1 MNFETFLLNESCDH
15 KGRMLSDIYKFSDN
29 EIEATHDFI
38 QIVFPLAEPSF
49 WSSNKYFIES
59 QQQIDSLSKNKNV
72 KEAIL
77 QSASWYISFLK
88 RNNHWKNVNDHN
100 LKRITRMIKS
110 VRLIVG
116 DIEADNIKK
125 EIISIK
131 NIEKLVSQKSIKYW
145 ENA

>member
-1 MNFETFLLNESCDH
+1 MNFKSFLLNESCDH

-29 EIEATHDFI
+29 EIEANHDFI
-38 QIVFPLAEPSF
+38 QIVFPLAEPSL

-59 QQQIDSLSKNKNV
+59 EQQIDSLTSDKNV

-77 QSASWYISFLK
+77 QSAYWYISFLK
-88 RNNHWKNVNDHN
+88 RNNHWKNVNNHN

-116 DIEADNIKK
+116 DIEADKVKKEITSIPNIKK
-125 EIISIK
+125 
-131 NIEKLVSQKSIKYW
+131 LVGQKSIKYW
-145 ENA
+145 KNA

>member
-15 KGRMLSDIYKFSDN
+15 KGRMLSDIYKFSDK

>member
-1 MNFETFLLNESCDH
+1 MNFKTFLLNESCDH
-15 KGRMLSDIYKFSDN
+15 KGRMLSDIYKFSDI

-38 QIVFPLAEPSF
+38 QIVFHLAEPSF

-116 DIEADNIKK
+116 DIEADKVKK
-125 EIISIK
+125 EIISIE
-131 NIEKLVSQKSIKYW
+131 NIEKLVGQKSLQYW
-145 ENA
+145 KKA

>member
-1 MNFETFLLNESCDH
+1 MNFKTFLLNESCDH
-15 KGRMLSDIYKFSDN
+15 KGRMLSDIYKFSDK

-116 DIEADNIKK
+116 DIEADKIKK

-145 ENA
+145 KNA

>member
-1 MNFETFLLNESCDH
+1 MNFKTFLLNESCDH
-15 KGRMLSDIYKFSDN
+15 KGRMLSDIYKFSDI

-59 QQQIDSLSKNKNV
+59 QKQIDSLSKNKNV

-116 DIEADNIKK
+116 DIEADKIKK
-125 EIISIK
+125 EITSIP
-131 NIEKLVSQKSIKYW
+131 NVEKLVGQKSIKYW
-145 ENA
+145 KNA

>member
-1 MNFETFLLNESCDH
+1 MNFKTFLLNESCDH
-15 KGRMLSDIYKFSDN
+15 KGRMLSDIYKFSDK

-116 DIEADNIKK
+116 DIEADKIKN

-145 ENA
+145 KNA

>member
-1 MNFETFLLNESCDH
+1 MNFKTFLLNESCDH
-15 KGRMLSDIYKFSDN
+15 KGRMLSDIYKFSDK

>member
-1 MNFETFLLNESCDH
+1 MNFKSFLLNESCDY

-29 EIEATHDFI
+29 EIEANHDFI

-59 QQQIDSLSKNKNV
+59 EQQIDSLTSDKNV

-77 QSASWYISFLK
+77 QSAYWYISFLK
-88 RNNHWKNVNDHN
+88 RNNHWKNVNNHN

-116 DIEADNIKK
+116 DIEADKVKK
-125 EIISIK
+125 EITSIP
-131 NIEKLVSQKSIKYW
+131 NIEKLVGQKSIKYW
-145 ENA
+145 KNA

>member
-1 MNFETFLLNESCDH
+1 MNFKTFLLNESCDH
-15 KGRMLSDIYKFSDN
+15 KGRMLSDIYNFSDK

-131 NIEKLVSQKSIKYW
+131 NIEKLVSLKSIKYW

>member
-1 MNFETFLLNESCDH
+1 MNFKTFLLNESCDH

-38 QIVFPLAEPSF
+38 QLIFPLAEPSF

-116 DIEADNIKK
+116 DIEADKIKN

-145 ENA
+145 KNA

>member
-1 MNFETFLLNESCDH
+1 MNFKLFLLNKAPDH

-38 QIVFPLAEPSF
+38 QIIFPLAEPSF
-49 WSSNKYFIES
+49 WSSNKYFIET
-59 QQQIDSLSKNKNV
+59 QLEIDSLSSNKNV

-77 QSASWYISFLK
+77 QSASWYISFLN
-88 RNNHWKNVNDHN
+88 RNNHWKSINNHN

-116 DIEADNIKK
+116 DKEADDIKK
-125 EIISIK
+125 EITSIQ
-131 NIEKLVSQKSIKYW
+131 NIDKLVGQNSIKYW
-145 ENA
+145 KNA

>member
-1 MNFETFLLNESCDH
+1 MNFKTFLLNESCDH
-15 KGRMLSDIYKFSDN
+15 KGRMLSDIYKFSDT

-59 QQQIDSLSKNKNV
+59 QKQIDSLSKNKNV

-116 DIEADNIKK
+116 DIEADKIKK
-125 EIISIK
+125 EITSIP
-131 NIEKLVSQKSIKYW
+131 NVEKLVGQKSIKYW
-145 ENA
+145 KNA

>member
-1 MNFETFLLNESCDH
+1 MNFKTFLLNESCDH
-15 KGRMLSDIYKFSDN
+15 KGRMLSDIYKFSDK

-59 QQQIDSLSKNKNV
+59 QKQIDSLSKNKNV

>member
-1 MNFETFLLNESCDH
+1 MNFKTFLLNESCDD
-15 KGRMLSDIYKFSDN
+15 KGRMLSDIYKFSDR

-59 QQQIDSLSKNKNV
+59 QKQIDSLSKNKKV
-72 KEAIL
+72 REAIL

-88 RNNHWKNVNDHN
+88 RNNHWKNVNNHN

-110 VRLIVG
+110 VRLIAG
-116 DIEADNIKK
+116 DIEADKIKK
-125 EIISIK
+125 EITSIP
-131 NIEKLVSQKSIKYW
+131 NIEKLVGQNSIKYW
-145 ENA
+145 KKA

>member
-1 MNFETFLLNESCDH
+1 MNFKTFLLNKSSDH
-15 KGRMLSDIYKFSDN
+15 KGRMLTDIYKFSDN

-38 QIVFPLAEPSF
+38 QIVFPLAEPSY

-59 QQQIDSLSKNKNV
+59 QQQIDSLSSDKNV

-77 QSASWYISFLK
+77 QSASWYVSFLK
-88 RNNHWKNVNDHN
+88 RNNHWKNVNNHN

-116 DIEADNIKK
+116 DIEADKIKK
-125 EIISIK
+125 EIISFQ
-131 NIEKLVSQKSIKYW
+131 NIEKLVGQKSIKYW
-145 ENA
+145 KNA

>member
-1 MNFETFLLNESCDH
+1 MNFKTFLLNESCDH
-15 KGRMLSDIYKFSDN
+15 KGRMLSDIYKFSDK

-49 WSSNKYFIES
+49 WSSNKYFIGS

-116 DIEADNIKK
+116 DIEADKIKK

>member
-1 MNFETFLLNESCDH
+1 MNFKLFFLNKAPDH
-15 KGRMLSDIYKFSDN
+15 KGRMLSDIYKFSDK

-116 DIEADNIKK
+116 DIEADKIKK

>member
-1 MNFETFLLNESCDH
+1 MNFKTFLLNESCDH

-38 QIVFPLAEPSF
+38 QLIFPLAEPSF

>member
-1 MNFETFLLNESCDH
+1 MNFKLFFLNKAPDY

-38 QIVFPLAEPSF
+38 QIIFPLAEPSY

-59 QQQIDSLSKNKNV
+59 QQEVKILSKSKNV
-72 KEAIL
+72 REVIL
-77 QSASWYISFLK
+77 QSASWYIAFLK
-88 RNNHWKNVNDHN
+88 RNNHWKNSNDHN

-116 DIEADNIKK
+116 DTDADKVKK
-125 EIISIK
+125 EIMNIE
-131 NIEKLVSQKSIKYW
+131 NIEKLIGQKSLQYW
-145 ENA
+145 KNA

>member
-1 MNFETFLLNESCDH
+1 MNFKTFLLNESCDH
-15 KGRMLSDIYKFSDN
+15 KGRMLSDIYKFSDI

-59 QQQIDSLSKNKNV
+59 QKQIDSLSKNKNV

-116 DIEADNIKK
+116 DIEADKVKK
-125 EIISIK
+125 EIISIE
-131 NIEKLVSQKSIKYW
+131 NIEKLVGQKSINYW
-145 ENA
+145 KNA

>member
-1 MNFETFLLNESCDH
+1 MNFKSFLLNESCDH

-29 EIEATHDFI
+29 EIEANHDFI

-59 QQQIDSLSKNKNV
+59 EQQIDSLTSDKNV
-72 KEAIL
+72 REAIL
-77 QSASWYISFLK
+77 QSAYWYISFLK
-88 RNNHWKNVNDHN
+88 RNNHWKNVNNHN

-116 DIEADNIKK
+116 DIEADKVKK
-125 EIISIK
+125 EITSIP
-131 NIEKLVSQKSIKYW
+131 NIEKLVGQNSIKYW
-145 ENA
+145 KKA

>member
-1 MNFETFLLNESCDH
+1 MNFKTFLLNESCDH
-15 KGRMLSDIYKFSDN
+15 KGRMLSDIYKFSDK

-131 NIEKLVSQKSIKYW
+131 NIGKLVSQKSIKYW